1 MAHHNELGRE
11 GEKYAQQY
19 LRGRGFEILDT
30 NWRYGKAE
38 LDIVALKN
46 GRLHIVE
53 VKTRTSDY
61 FGLPQDFVNKKK
73 IKLLVEAANAYCEA
87 KNLDFEIQFDIVSVL
102 MRHNRPE
109 IDYLPNAFIWF

>member
-1 MAHHNELGRE
+1 MARHNELGKE
-11 GEKYAQQY
+11 GEKHAQSFLLQK
-19 LRGRGFEILDT
+19 GFEILDT

-38 LDIVALKN
+38 LDIIAVKN
-46 GRLHIVE
+46 NILHIVE

-73 IKLLVEAANAYCEA
+73 IKMMIEAANAYCEA
-87 KNLDFEIQFDIVSVL
+87 KDLDFEIQFDIISVL

-109 IDYLPNAFIWF
+109 IDYLPNAFLWF

>member
-1 MAHHNELGRE
+1 MAQHNELGRE

-19 LRGRGFEILDT
+19 LRGRGFQILDT

-46 GRLHIVE
+46 DRLHIVE

-87 KNLDFEIQFDIVSVL
+87 KNLDFEIQFDIISVL